1 MTCGLIH
8 VLTQLCFIIK
18 LLHGPLSI
26 SCHTERKCKSEL
38 KCPNLPEK
46 WNFYYIGM
54 KCHSQVGQKN
64 MGTKCHRLWDKLLQ
78 RVRLSHCNK
87 PSTLSRSECHNFGW
101 TDNLST
107 LRWNVTVVNCHSR
120 RFVRCMLRL
129 DRIVIWLVC
138 GWTDRQGTPFVTCLI
153 HKTSC

>member
-1 MTCGLIH
+1 MKCGIIH
-8 VLTQLCFIIK
+8 VLAQLCFIIK
-18 LLHGPLSI
+18 LIHGPLSI
-26 SCHTERKCKSEL
+26 SCHTERKCQSEL

-46 WNFYYIGM
+46 LNLYCIEM
-54 KCHSQVGQKN
+54 N
-64 MGTKCHRLWDKLLQ
+64 HRLWDKLLQ

-138 GWTDRQGTPFVTCLI
+138 GWTDRQGTPSVTCLI